1 MTTNDQATTTLN
13 AIIANLEDATGATY
27 GTDRE
32 GNRYLTLGDTRLVI
46 AADMGD
52 AADNAD
58 WGLTWTLY
66 TANSEGGWDYWTTD
80 GCDIDADTITR
91 VTDEL
96 TARLT
101 A

>member
-1 MTTNDQATTTLN
+1 MTTNGQATAALN

-32 GNRYLTLGDTRLVI
+32 GDTVLTLGDTRLHI
-46 AADMGD
+46 KADTID
-52 AADNAD
+52 DAD

-66 TANSEGGWDYWTTD
+66 TANSESGWDYWTTD

>member
-13 AIIANLEDATGATY
+13 TIIANLEANTGATT
-27 GTDRE
+27 GTDRW
-32 GNRYLTLGDTRLVI
+32 GNTVLTVGDTRLVI

-52 AADNAD
+52 AAD
-58 WGLTWTLY
+58 WGFTWTLY
-66 TANSEGGWDYWTTD
+66 TANSEGGWDEWLTD
-80 GCDIDADTITR
+80 GCDIDADTATR